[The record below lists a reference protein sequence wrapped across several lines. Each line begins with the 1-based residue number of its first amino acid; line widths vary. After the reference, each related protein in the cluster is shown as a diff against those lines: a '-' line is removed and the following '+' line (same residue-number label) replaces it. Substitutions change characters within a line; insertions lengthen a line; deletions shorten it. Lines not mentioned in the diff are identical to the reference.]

1 MPKFYVQSGNLQLVT
16 TASEPRGAAIWA
28 VHRALVRALPF
39 LSDVPPPALATSTPA
54 PLVLGES
61 VSVSEQGFDG
71 EGERRDD
78 SLHFDTLAVV
88 AEWNQLLLAI
98 DRLERRLA
106 PQE

>member
-1 MPKFYVQSGNLQLVT
+1 M
-16 TASEPRGAAIWA
+16 
-28 VHRALVRALPF
+28 
-39 LSDVPPPALATSTPA
+39 
-54 PLVLGES
+54 LGES